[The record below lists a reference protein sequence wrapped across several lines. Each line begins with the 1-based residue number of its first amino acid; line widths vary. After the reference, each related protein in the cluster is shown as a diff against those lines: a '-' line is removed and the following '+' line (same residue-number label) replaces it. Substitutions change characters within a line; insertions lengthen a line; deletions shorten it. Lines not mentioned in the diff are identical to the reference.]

1 MDASKPTPFFF
12 RQRYG
17 QVNWQKLSLTDV
29 DSIIGN
35 CDLDSLQ
42 SLLDELT
49 FSKITARSIPNSQ
62 NGESLAVKG
71 WQIQQL
77 IVEYLLN
84 VQESI
89 NTSSSCLKSEL
100 RNAAHHVADLDVQLR
115 RLQDHNKGIKRELKM
130 YQAGERVDLFCFELS

>member
-1 MDASKPTPFFF
+1 MNSPFFF

-17 QVNWQKLSLTDV
+17 QVNWTKLSLIDV

-49 FSKITARSIPNSQ
+49 FSKLSTKDQVPSI
-62 NGESLAVKG
+62 NGESLAIKG
-71 WQIQQL
+71 WQLQQL
-77 IVEYLLN
+77 IIEYLLN

-89 NTSSSCLKSEL
+89 NSSENSIKGEL
-100 RNAAHHVADLDVQLR
+100 RAAAHHVADLDVQLR
-115 RLQDHNKGIKRELKM
+115 RLKDHNKSLKRELKV
-130 YQAGERVDLFCFELS
+130 RDF